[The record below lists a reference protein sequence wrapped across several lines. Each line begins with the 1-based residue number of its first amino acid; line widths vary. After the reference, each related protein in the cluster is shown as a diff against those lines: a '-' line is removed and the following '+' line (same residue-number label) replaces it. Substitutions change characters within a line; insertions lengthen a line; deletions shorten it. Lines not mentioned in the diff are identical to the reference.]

1 MHETEQPLA
10 QTAAT
15 EIGRVLDELAT
26 PATYPKNSVIFTQGS
41 EPTGVYVVRKGS
53 VRMTVNAGGSE
64 VLMRVAQPGSVL
76 GLPGVLSNKPYS
88 LTALAVQACELG
100 FIKAEEL
107 RRLIRDNPAI
117 GLQVLQLLSEDVR
130 AARGAIANTRQT
142 VKVS

>member
-1 MHETEQPLA
+1 MVDTDQPL
-10 QTAAT
+10 TSAT
-15 EIGRVLDELAT
+15 DISKVLDAMAST
-26 PATYPKNSVIFTQGS
+26 ANYPKNAVIFTQGDFAA
-41 EPTGVYVVRKGS
+41 GVYVVRKGS
-53 VRMTVNAGGSE
+53 VRMTVKTGGSE

-76 GLPGVLSNKPYS
+76 GLPGVLSDKPYS
-88 LTALAVQACELG
+88 LTAVAVQPCELG
-100 FIKAEEL
+100 FIKAEDL

>member
-1 MHETEQPLA
+1 MHETEQPL
-10 QTAAT
+10 TAT
-15 EIGRVLDELAT
+15 TDIGRILDAMAT
-26 PATYPKNSVIFTQGS
+26 TATYPKNSVIFTQGE
-41 EPTGVYVVRKGS
+41 EPTGVYVVRKGA

-64 VLMRVAQPGSVL
+64 VLMRVAQPGSLL

-88 LTALAVQACELG
+88 LTAHAVQPCELG
-100 FIKAEEL
+100 FIKADEL
-107 RRLIRDNPAI
+107 RKLIRENPAI